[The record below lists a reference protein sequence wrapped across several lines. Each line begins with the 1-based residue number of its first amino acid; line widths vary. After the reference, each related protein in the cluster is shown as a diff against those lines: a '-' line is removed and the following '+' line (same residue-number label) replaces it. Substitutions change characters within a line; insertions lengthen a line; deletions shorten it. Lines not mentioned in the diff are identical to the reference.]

1 VSEQPVL
8 ELDDVSISYFIR
20 SGEVPA
26 VINVSLAIHSDEAV
40 GLVGESGCG
49 KSTIAN
55 AVLRHLSGGGRIV
68 GGSIRFRGRDM
79 SALSERELRA
89 VRGGGIGMVYQ
100 EAMSALN
107 PSITVGEQLSEML
120 VFHAGATWAAARRGA
135 ANILAD
141 VQLPDPERIMAAY
154 PHQLSGG
161 QQQRVVIAMAL
172 LGRPKVLLLDEPTTA
187 LDVTVEAGIVDLI
200 GRLRAKYGMALL
212 YISHN
217 LGLIAQVCDRVAVMY
232 SGEIVEEGRA
242 RAMFADP
249 QHPYTRGLLRCI
261 PLPYADRSLGR
272 LQAIPGQVT
281 LPQERPPGCS
291 FGPRCDHF
299 LEGVCDHGRVAM
311 EVTQNDAQH
320 IARCRRLASILD
332 GPSMSCQE
340 ATQSGT
346 GETALAV
353 VELDKTYAVSA
364 RGLWSLLTGAAQQK
378 IRANRQLT
386 FGVPA
391 GCTLAIVGESGCGKS
406 TFAKVLMG
414 LEAADRGQ
422 ILFEEI
428 DLAHLTVDRRPP
440 ELLRALQM
448 VFQNPDET
456 LNPSFSI
463 GAQISRAV
471 KKLGGARSAPGVL
484 RRTQELLELTRLPL
498 AFASRRPRQ
507 LSGGQKQRVG
517 IARAFAGHPKVVVA
531 DEPVSSLDVSVRA
544 AISELLLDIQRQ
556 ERTTLIVI
564 SHDLGLV
571 RYLADAVVVMYLGQ
585 VMEAGSTEQVFSPP
599 YHPYTEAL
607 LAAVPVPDPA
617 VRKRRIVLSGELPNP
632 LDPPRGCP
640 FHTRCPRKVGPICER
655 QKPPDQQRPS
665 GHRIACHI
673 PVDELARIEPVFLAT
688 EA

>member
-1 VSEQPVL
+1 
-8 ELDDVSISYFIR
+8 
-20 SGEVPA
+20 
-26 VINVSLAIHSDEAV
+26 
-40 GLVGESGCG
+40 
-49 KSTIAN
+49 
-55 AVLRHLSGGGRIV
+55 
-68 GGSIRFRGRDM
+68 
-79 SALSERELRA
+79 
-89 VRGGGIGMVYQ
+89 
-100 EAMSALN
+100 
-107 PSITVGEQLSEML
+107 
-120 VFHAGATWAAARRGA
+120 
-135 ANILAD
+135 
-141 VQLPDPERIMAAY
+141 
-154 PHQLSGG
+154 
-161 QQQRVVIAMAL
+161 
-172 LGRPKVLLLDEPTTA
+172 
-187 LDVTVEAGIVDLI
+187 
-200 GRLRAKYGMALL
+200 
-212 YISHN
+212 
-217 LGLIAQVCDRVAVMY
+217 
-232 SGEIVEEGRA
+232 
-242 RAMFADP
+242 
-249 QHPYTRGLLRCI
+249 
-261 PLPYADRSLGR
+261 
-272 LQAIPGQVT
+272 
-281 LPQERPPGCS
+281 
-291 FGPRCDHF
+291 
-299 LEGVCDHGRVAM
+299 
-311 EVTQNDAQH
+311 
-320 IARCRRLASILD
+320 
-332 GPSMSCQE
+332 MSCQE

-353 VELDKTYAVSA
+353 IELDKTYAVSA
-364 RGLWSLLTGAAQQK
+364 RGLWPLLTGTAQRK

-391 GCTLAIVGESGCGKS
+391 ARTLAIVGESGCGKS

-428 DLAHLTVDRRPP
+428 DLAQLTVDQRSP

-471 KKLGGARSAPGVL
+471 KKLGGARSTSGIL

-498 AFASRRPRQ
+498 AFANRRPRQ

-517 IARAFAGHPKVVVA
+517 IARAFAGYPKVVVA

-556 ERTTLIVI
+556 QGTTLIVI

-640 FHTRCPRKVGPICER
+640 FHTRCPRKVGPICEQ
-655 QKPPDQQRPS
+655 QKPPDQQRPG

-673 PVDELARIEPVFLAT
+673 PVDELARIEPVFLVA

>member
-26 VINVSLAIHSDEAV
+26 VINVSLAIHSGEAV

-55 AVLRHLSGGGRIV
+55 AVLRHLSGGRIV
-68 GGSIRFRGRDM
+68 GGSIRFRGRNM

-120 VFHAGATWAAARRGA
+120 VFHAGATWAVARRSA
-135 ANILAD
+135 ANMLAD

-154 PHQLSGG
+154 SHQLSGG

-200 GRLRAKYGMALL
+200 GRLRSKYGMALL

-232 SGEIVEEGRA
+232 SGEIVEEGPA

-311 EVTQNDAQH
+311 EVTSKDAQH
-320 IARCRRLASILD
+320 IARCRRLASIPD

-340 ATQSGT
+340 ATRSGT

-353 VELDKTYAVSA
+353 VDLDKSYAVRA
-364 RGLWSLLTGAAQQK
+364 RGLWPLLTGTAHRK

-386 FGVPA
+386 FGAPA
-391 GCTLAIVGESGCGKS
+391 ARTLAIVGESGCGKS

-414 LEAADRGQ
+414 LEAAERGQ
-422 ILFEEI
+422 ILFEEM
-428 DLAHLTVDRRPP
+428 DLARLTVDQRSP

-471 KKLGGARSAPGVL
+471 KKLGGARSTSGIL

-498 AFASRRPRQ
+498 AFANRRPRQ

-556 ERTTLIVI
+556 QGTTLIVI

-585 VMEAGSTEQVFSPP
+585 VMEAGSTDQVFSPP

-640 FHTRCPRKVGPICER
+640 FHTRCPRKVGPICEQ
-655 QKPPDQQRPS
+655 QKPPDQQRPG

-673 PVDELARIEPVFLAT
+673 PVDELARIEPVFLAA